1 MTTQPLDEIFTYDVR
16 LDLTERLRTERLRT
30 ERLRTERLRTERLR
44 TKRLRTERLRT
55 EPWSGA
61 HSIGGVMGRTRRELL
76 TET

>member
-16 LDLTERLRTERLRT
+16 LDLTERLRT